1 MSNIYKQYTIDMPTF
16 SGPLDLLLHL
26 IEQEALDITVISL
39 VTVTEQYLSQV
50 RGMQEQQMER
60 LIDFL
65 VLGARLAQI
74 KSRALLPQNPA
85 LMVDEELEEDPA
97 EALVRQLKAYKRFK
111 RAAGWLHERQELG
124 WRTYLRVAPPPKLE
138 KRLDLTGVTVNSL
151 YHALQMAL
159 ARDESRKESV
169 TLVEPRR
176 ITIERQLRTVRR
188 RLLSQRPFTFYELL
202 SKKAD
207 RVEISVSLL
216 AVLELVK
223 RREIRTKQ
231 EVLFGPITI
240 LPFGADEEE

>member
-26 IEQEALDITVISL
+26 IDQKALDITVISL

-50 RGMQEQQMER
+50 RQLQEQQMER

-65 VLGARLAQI
+65 VMGARLAQI

-85 LMVDEELEEDPA
+85 LITDEELEEDPA

-111 RAAGWLHERQELG
+111 QAARWLQEREALG

-138 KRLDLTGVTVNSL
+138 KRLDLTGVDANSL
-151 YHALQMAL
+151 YHALQMVL

-188 RLLSQRPFTFYELL
+188 RLLSKRPFTFHDIL
-202 SKKAD
+202 SKTVD

-223 RREIRTKQ
+223 RREIRTNQQ
-231 EVLFGPITI
+231 ELFGPITI
-240 LPFGADEEE
+240 LPFGMDEEE